1 MKGLRQQ
8 LNSQTFTLSHLYH
21 LFHLSH
27 LSAQATHEVVAPVAR
42 KILLRLNS
50 RSAPLPR
57 PSSSNR
63 NRTTTPPHTVAIGM
77 VISVLI
83 MDFAF
88 PFVNKGDGEF

>member
-1 MKGLRQQ
+1 MKGLSQQ

-42 KILLRLNS
+42 KILAS
-50 RSAPLPR
+50 TAAPLPR
-57 PSSSNR
+57 RSSSNR

-77 VISVLI
+77 VTPVLI